1 MLPAE
6 RPLPVIFVISCFS
19 CIEWLTGKPENHAG
33 GDTMPTFFNQATL
46 SFNDTIINSNI
57 TTGELLEVLSVTKTA
72 VTDTY
77 GQGSIVTYVVS
88 IVNTGTT
95 AYTGLTVTDDLG
107 TYTQGEQPLTPLTLI
122 PDSVRYY
129 AGGVLQPTPTVTAG
143 PPVAISP
150 ITIPAGSNATIIYST
165 TVNQFAPLGTDSTI
179 DNTVTVTGGGITPL
193 TATETIRAESAPSLT
208 ISKSICPPVVTENGQ
223 VTYTFV
229 IQNSGNT
236 EVVATDDAIVTDIF
250 NPILSDLTVTY
261 NGTLWTEGTNY
272 TYDEATGTFTTLPG
286 QITVPAADYTQD
298 PETGV
303 FTIQPG
309 VAVITVTGTV

>member
-1 MLPAE
+1 
-6 RPLPVIFVISCFS
+6 
-19 CIEWLTGKPENHAG
+19 
-33 GDTMPTFFNQATL
+33 MPTFFNQATL

-72 VTDTY
+72 VTGTY
-77 GQGSIVTYVVS
+77 GQGDVVTYVVS
-88 IVNTGTT
+88 IVNTGAT
-95 AYTGLTVTDDLG
+95 AYTGLTITDDLG
-107 TYTQGEQPLTPLTLI
+107 AYALGDQTLVPLTLL

-129 AGGVLQPTPTVTAG
+129 AGGVLQPAPTVTAG
-143 PPVAISP
+143 PPLTISP
-150 ITIPAGSNATIIYST
+150 ITIPAGSNATIIYSAQ
-165 TVNQFAPLGTDSTI
+165 VNSFAPLGTDGTI
-179 DNTVTVTGGGITPL
+179 NNTVTVSGGGITPL
-193 TATETIRAESAPSLT
+193 TDTETITAEAAPSLT

-250 NPILSDLTVTY
+250 TPILSDLTVTY
-261 NGTLWTEGTNY
+261 NGTVWTEGTNY

-286 QITVPAADYTQD
+286 QITVPAATYTQD
-298 PETGV
+298 PDTGV

-309 VAVITVTGTV
+309 VSVITVTGTV